1 MLNNYN
7 TISKKCH
14 YKHLTPYNRGQIQA
28 YRNEGKSIRFIEK
41 MLEKKS
47 VHYFKE
53 AQKKLCNTNAYAFAE
68 IALAKYKIMP
78 FNIDEKNTTLN
89 DLWKIWY
96 EKKQAEVT
104 KKSHERYYKSYNLYL
119 SHLKNKPIRE
129 LTYHELQQAI
139 SVPVKGTSKYLKT
152 LLNKIYKMAMKN
164 NIVDKDISELLEI
177 SQKKSVTRPVKVID
191 IKTIKKIRKYSNEN
205 NCTNKLK
212 KIADMTLIMLYTGMR
227 SGEIRSIKKE
237 NIFLNEN
244 YMIGGIKTEAGKD
257 RIIPIHPKIKDLII
271 FYYNEFP
278 NKDFLFSQTK
288 SKKAFSEVTF
298 VNNFIEFRN
307 LLNFTNNRY
316 ACRHT
321 FITELKKL
329 NVTESK
335 IKRIVGHKSL
345 DVTDG
350 IYTHYSP
357 QDLLIEVKNWTMVT
371 NLFVTNLL
379 PVALFYL
386 YFSQFISN
394 YKPQQTL

>member
-1 MLNNYN
+1 MGRKKRRTRKLNGAGSITKLSGKRNKPWMVRTPGEIQIDG
-7 TISKKCH
+7 TIKRTVLGYYTTS
-14 YKHLTPYNRGQIQA
+14 
-28 YRNEGKSIRFIEK
+28 EE
-41 MLEKKS
+41 
-47 VHYFKE
+47 
-53 AQKKLCNTNAYAFAE
+53 AE

-104 KKSHERYYKSYNLYL
+104 KRSHERYYKSYNLYL

-237 NIFLNEN
+237 NIFFNEN

-307 LLNFTNNRY
+307 LLNFTNNRH

-350 IYTHYSP
+350 VYTHYSP
-357 QDLLIEVKNWTMVT
+357 QDLLIEVKK
-371 NLFVTNLL
+371 LD
-379 PVALFYL
+379 YGD
-386 YFSQFISN
+386 
-394 YKPQQTL
+394 

>member
-104 KKSHERYYKSYNLYL
+104 KRSHERYYKSYNLYL

-237 NIFLNEN
+237 NIFFNEN

-350 IYTHYSP
+350 VYTHYSP
-357 QDLLIEVKNWTMVT
+357 QDLLIEVKK
-371 NLFVTNLL
+371 LD
-379 PVALFYL
+379 YGD
-386 YFSQFISN
+386 
-394 YKPQQTL
+394 

>member
-1 MLNNYN
+1 
-7 TISKKCH
+7 
-14 YKHLTPYNRGQIQA
+14 
-28 YRNEGKSIRFIEK
+28 
-41 MLEKKS
+41 
-47 VHYFKE
+47 
-53 AQKKLCNTNAYAFAE
+53 
-68 IALAKYKIMP
+68 MP

-139 SVPVKGTSKYLKT
+139 LVPVKGTSKYLKT

-205 NCTNKLK
+205 NCINKLK

-307 LLNFTNNRY
+307 LLNFTNNRH

-350 IYTHYSP
+350 VYTHYSP
-357 QDLLIEVKNWTMVT
+357 QDLLIEVKNWSMVT